1 MIKSTTEASDRSLGL
16 HERRAFMTLPLE
28 ERRRQLAE
36 QASQMAEHYEG
47 RTEAREREDWQGGDI
62 VECS

>member
-1 MIKSTTEASDRSLGL
+1 MITSKPGTPDQAFALE
-16 HERRAFMTLPLE
+16 ERRAFMKLPVE

-36 QASQMAEHYEG
+36 QASQMAKHYEA
-47 RTEAREREDWQGGDI
+47 RSEAIEREGWQGGDI